1 MLNFVEKNLCPTYIH
16 LLQKEYAMQRRDF
29 LTGALTG
36 LATGVALEE
45 VARNVS
51 QAPELQ
57 GGAQLAWYSKYAQP
71 TFAQQGEDVIIK
83 SIFKYHL
90 KITKPS
96 FIDIGAYH
104 PAYSNNT
111 FLMYLDGSRGVL
123 VEPNPVYTELLKAGR
138 PEDTVLNI
146 GIGITD
152 EKEADFYVYDHNS
165 QLNTFSKERAD
176 EHIRKY
182 GPGILK
188 EVIKIPLVNI
198 NSVLEQYFEGAPDI
212 FSIDVEGL
220 DLAILETLDFS
231 RFRPALFCVETG
243 IFGSFDVNEGTYDL
257 MQRHDYV
264 LRANTYTNSIF
275 IDNKLLV

>member
-1 MLNFVEKNLCPTYIH
+1 
-16 LLQKEYAMQRRDF
+16 MQRRDF
-29 LTGALTG
+29 LTGTLTG
-36 LATGVALEE
+36 LAAGVAIEE
-45 VARNVS
+45 VARKLS
-51 QAPELQ
+51 QSPELQ
-57 GGAQLAWYSKYAQP
+57 ADSQLAWYWQYAQP
-71 TFAQQGEDVIIK
+71 SFAQQGEDVIIK
-83 SIFKYHL
+83 SIFKNHL
-90 KITKPS
+90 KIEKPS

-123 VEPNPVYTELLKAGR
+123 VEPNPAYTELLKDGR

-152 EKEADFYVYDHNS
+152 QTEADFYVYDEYS

-182 GPGILK
+182 GPEVLK
-188 EVIKIPLVNI
+188 EVIKMPLVNI
-198 NSVLEQYFEGAPDI
+198 NSVLEQNFEKAPDI

-231 RFRPALFCVETG
+231 RFRPVLFCVETG
-243 IFGSFDVNEGTYDL
+243 IFGSTHVEEGISGL
-257 MQRHDYV
+257 MQQHDYV

-275 IDNKLLV
+275 IDSKLLG

>member
-1 MLNFVEKNLCPTYIH
+1 
-16 LLQKEYAMQRRDF
+16 MQRRDF

-45 VARNVS
+45 LAKNIH

-57 GGAQLAWYSKYAQP
+57 AGTQLAWHWQYAQP
-71 TFAQQGEDVIIK
+71 SFARQGEDVIIK
-83 SIFKYHL
+83 SIFENHL
-90 KITKPS
+90 KIAKPS

-111 FLMYLDGSRGVL
+111 FRMYLDGSRGVL
-123 VEPNPVYTELLKAGR
+123 VEPNPAYTELLKAGR
-138 PEDTVLNI
+138 PEDKVLNI

-152 EKEADFYVYDHNS
+152 EKEADFYVFDQHS

-176 EHIRKY
+176 EHISKY
-182 GPGILK
+182 GPAVLK

-243 IFGSFDVNEGTYDL
+243 VFGCSSGHPPFRQLMDVL
-257 MQRHDYV
+257 
-264 LRANTYTNSIF
+264 
-275 IDNKLLV
+275 